1 MKVPDYVQFVTSGLE
16 KAGFQAFVVGGCVR
30 DVVRNVTPKDWD
42 VTTDAAPEQ
51 VTDLFDDTYADNT
64 FGTVTVRVP
73 SHKQE
78 QEQRAAYDLQPTAD
92 SSVVEVEVTPF
103 RTEESYSDN
112 RHPDRVQWAD
122 TVEEDLARRDFTV
135 NAIAARVSDTGGLG
149 EFVDPYGGRNDIEQ
163 RVIRAVGD
171 PAERFAEDALRLMR
185 AVRFAVQLSPAE
197 EEAGEEWHIEEN
209 TLGALNQNVHRIA
222 DISAERVRD
231 ELIAMIM
238 TPRAKDGVEWLRT
251 TGLLH
256 YILPELEEN
265 IGITQNKHHIYTCYE
280 HAIYSLNYAA
290 MQGYSRNVRIAA
302 LLHDVGKPRVKAGE
316 GEDAT
321 FYNHEVVGA
330 DMTREILKRLR
341 FPKKDVEHIVT
352 LVRYHLFYYNV
363 EEVGESSVRRLVR
376 NVGYENM
383 ADLIRV
389 RKADRIGS
397 GVPKAEPYKLR
408 HLRYMIERVSRDPLS
423 PKMLAISGSDVIE
436 ELNIGGGP
444 KIGQILDI
452 LLGYVLDEPE
462 NNNREFLLEKVREL
476 GQMPDDDIAEVAQ
489 EAREERDKIEQKRD
503 EMTKQKYW
511 VS

>member
-1 MKVPDYVQFVTSGLE
+1 MHALE
-16 KAGFQAFVVGGCVR
+16 ANGFQAFVVGGCVR
-30 DVVRNVTPKDWD
+30 DVLRGTEPKDWD
-42 VTTDAAPEQ
+42 VTTDARPDTTTE
-51 VTDLFDDTYADNT
+51 LFDDTYADNE
-64 FGTVTVRVP
+64 FGTVTVRV
-73 SHKQE
+73 HGDE
-78 QEQRAAYDLQPTAD
+78 EDGE
-92 SSVVEVEVTPF
+92 VFEVEVTPF

-112 RHPDRVQWAD
+112 RHPDRVKWAD
-122 TVEEDLARRDFTV
+122 TVEEDLSRRDFTV
-135 NAIAARVSDTGGLG
+135 NAMAARVEADGTLSDI
-149 EFVDPYGGRNDIEQ
+149 VDPYGGREDMDN
-163 RVIRAVGD
+163 RHIRAVGD

-185 AVRFAVQLSPAE
+185 AVRFAVQLSPADE
-197 EEAGEEWHIEEN
+197 EDNNKEWRIEDETLEA
-209 TLGALNQNVHRIA
+209 LKANVHRIS

-238 TPRAKDGVEWLRT
+238 TPRATDGIEWLRT

-265 IGITQNKHHIYTCYE
+265 IGVTQNKHHIYTCYE

-290 MQGYSRNVRIAA
+290 KQGYSRNVRIAA

-330 DMTREILKRLR
+330 DMTRDILKRLR
-341 FPKKDVEHIVT
+341 FPKKDIEHIVT

-408 HLRYMIERVSRDPLS
+408 HLRYMVERVSRDPIS
-423 PKMLAISGSDVIE
+423 SKMLAISGKDVMDTLDIP
-436 ELNIGGGP
+436 GGP

-452 LLGYVLDEPE
+452 LLGYVLDNPE
-462 NNNREFLLEKVREL
+462 NNTREFLLERVNEL
-476 GQMPDDDIAEVAQ
+476 GGIPDDDIRAMAE
-489 EAREERDKIEQKRD
+489 EARAERDKVEQKRD